1 MIDST
6 NAQVVR
12 LKKLYELSM
21 ELSGD
26 PMDILV
32 KAARMIGDIMDM
44 KVVCLSEIRGAE
56 LYYISIYVRGKIHVN
71 AGSCPL
77 DITPCATVQQSK
89 DIRIYQNV
97 TELFP
102 RAAFLREHHAFS
114 YCGFPSLDNA
124 GKVVAV
130 ACLLDERPREF
141 SDEDKEILRLFG
153 QRIGLE
159 IERKHRLDARIS
171 TIAALEYSKQR
182 FQTIEQNLLMERD
195 RLRKILDSLSV
206 FIALLDA
213 DGKVIEA
220 NRAPWAAAE
229 IRREDY
235 IGIQFGE
242 TRAWNYDPEVHAQV
256 RLAIVR
262 AQHGETVRY
271 DVPILMANGIVTIDF
286 SLVPLLDGKGRV
298 DQIVACG
305 VNISIRK
312 NALESLR
319 RSEERLELAIYGA
332 DLALWDWDI
341 PLGAFVFSERWAVM
355 LGYRLEEIQ
364 PSYEMWKRLVHP
376 DDLPNVM
383 RAVNENLDS
392 KSSFFEVEYR
402 ILAKNK
408 EWKWTLGR
416 GKVVTRDADGKPL
429 RVIGIDMDISSRKDL
444 EERLRQKQEELYYAQ
459 RLTAAGELTA
469 IVAHE
474 LNQPLGAI
482 NNYIGGALLRYRELL
497 SANPDLSNVLEQ
509 TLRLSQ
515 RAIAVISG
523 IRALVRKQERN
534 YEWVSLGALAEDILI
549 PFRTELSNK
558 QIRLR
563 LDIPSGLPPLWCQ
576 RIHLQ
581 QLLLN
586 LILNA
591 IQAMDVPD
599 CVERK
604 LSLCAKLASKQKL
617 QLAVGD
623 TGPGIAPEIAAR
635 LFEPFVSTKAEGIGL
650 GLSIC
655 RTIADAYGWHIAV
668 RSIARQGTLFFVD
681 LPVGTEGEKHGQ

>member
-1 MIDST
+1 MMDST
-6 NAQVVR
+6 NAQIAR
-12 LKKLYELSM
+12 LNKLCELSM
-21 ELSGD
+21 QLSGE
-26 PMDILV
+26 PMEVFV
-32 KAARMIGDIMDM
+32 KVARMIGDSMDM
-44 KVVCLSEIRGAE
+44 KVVCLSEIRGPD
-56 LYYISIYVRGKIHVN
+56 LYFLSIYVQGHAQVK

-77 DITPCATVQQSK
+77 AMTPCATVEQSK
-89 DIRIYQNV
+89 DIQVYQNV
-97 TELFP
+97 TALFP
-102 RAAFLREHHAFS
+102 QAALLREHHAFA
-114 YCGFPSLDNA
+114 YCGFPSLDPA
-124 GKVVAV
+124 GNVVAV
-130 ACLLDERPREF
+130 TCLLDERPRVF
-141 SDEDKEILRLFG
+141 SDEDKALLRLFG

-159 IERKHRLDARIS
+159 LERKHRLDSRLSAV
-171 TIAALEYSKQR
+171 AALQYSKLR
-182 FQTIEQNLLMERD
+182 FQRIGQNLLAERD
-195 RLRKILDSLSV
+195 RLRKILDGLSV

-220 NRAPWAAAE
+220 NRAPWATAE

-242 TRAWNYDPEVHAQV
+242 SRAWTYDPAVHAQV
-256 RLAIVR
+256 RLALAR
-262 AQHGETVRY
+262 AQRGEAVRY
-271 DVPILMANGIVTIDF
+271 DVPILMANRIETIDF
-286 SLVPLLDGKGRV
+286 SLVPLLDGRGRI

-305 VNISIRK
+305 VNVSIRK

-341 PLGAFVFSERWAVM
+341 PLGAFVFSKRWAVM

-364 PSYEMWKRLVHP
+364 PSYEAWKRLVHP

-383 RAVNENLDS
+383 RAVNDNLDA
-392 KSSFFEVEYR
+392 KTSFFEVEYR

-408 EWKWTLGR
+408 QWKWTLGR
-416 GKVVTRDADGKPL
+416 GKVVTRDANGNPL
-429 RVIGIDMDISSRKDL
+429 RVTGIDMDISSRKDL

-474 LNQPLGAI
+474 INQPLGAI
-482 NNYIGGALLRYRELL
+482 NNYVGGALLRYPELL

-509 TLRLSQ
+509 TLRLAQ
-515 RAIAVISG
+515 RAIAVMSG
-523 IRALVRKQERN
+523 IRALVRKQERHF
-534 YEWVSLGALAEDILI
+534 EWVSLGDLAEDTLI

-581 QLLLN
+581 QVLLN

-591 IQAMDVPD
+591 IQAMDAPD
-599 CVERK
+599 CAQRK
-604 LSLCAKLASKQKL
+604 LSLRAKLTGKHKL
-617 QLAVGD
+617 QLTVGD

-655 RTIADAYGWHIAV
+655 RTIADAYGWHITV
-668 RSIARQGTLFFVD
+668 RSTDRQGTLFYVV
-681 LPVGTEGEKHGQ
+681 LPVVTDGEKHGY